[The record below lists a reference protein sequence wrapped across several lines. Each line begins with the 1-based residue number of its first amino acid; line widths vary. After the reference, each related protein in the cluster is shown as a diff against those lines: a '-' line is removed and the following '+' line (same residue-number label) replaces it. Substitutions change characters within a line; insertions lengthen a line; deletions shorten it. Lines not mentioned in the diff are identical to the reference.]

1 MVVALGAELGAGVDD
16 DASEAGAGLEALC
29 VAVLEA
35 PRLSFL

>member
-1 MVVALGAELGAGVDD
+1 VVVALGAVLGAGVEEE
-16 DASEAGAGLEALC
+16 ASDGVVGLEALG